1 MLPFCTVC
9 VCQGNCWDHLL
20 NVYFHCYFS
29 GASKP
34 CNGKKEENSFLSSL
48 ENDQEKE
55 KAGAKFSLEFCLSFY
70 NQKVLE

>member
-1 MLPFCTVC
+1 MYASLLYC
-9 VCQGNCWDHLL
+9 VYVSGKLLDHLL

-34 CNGKKEENSFLSSL
+34 CNGKKEENSLSSL

-70 NQKVLE
+70 NQTVLE